1 LLGDS
6 DAVVPS
12 SVSVAGSEVSVVRS
26 VVVVT
31 AGVVAVVGSV
41 VVASVVAMVSS
52 DGVIGGSSS
61 SPQATSMIASE
72 IKRTASMPLIARDFL
87 VGFSIFDRRNA
98 GVFLSFF
105 I

>member
-12 SVSVAGSEVSVVRS
+12 SVSVVGSEVSVVRS
-26 VVVVT
+26 VVET